1 MPINAVSK
9 YRICKT
15 SIYAFGF
22 CPNFPLVLDSFEF
35 PRLCSFLGRK
45 ISGEK
50 KEKSQKII
58 PEIFAGTGVRTQKLK
73 IDRRMKVGCRLK
85 SI

>member
-1 MPINAVSK
+1 MQYQIIESAKLLFILSAL
-9 YRICKT
+9 
-15 SIYAFGF
+15 AFVQTF
-22 CPNFPLVLDSFEF
+22 LVLDSFEF
-35 PRLCSFLGRK
+35 PSLCSFLGRK

-58 PEIFAGTGVRTQKLK
+58 PEIFAGTGVRTEKLK
-73 IDRRMKVGCRLK
+73 IDRGRLK